1 MSKKYDHNIV
11 SIYGRLTKDPEL
23 SYTANQKAVV
33 KFSIANQCGDDV
45 NFFDVVC
52 FDKIAVS
59 VSTYMKKGNPVIVD
73 GRLKQSRFQDKNGQN
88 RAKIEI
94 VSNGIQFIPTNKA
107 PEVGQDN
114 SIPIP
119 PDNGQ
124 VDDSDSEVS
133 F

>member
-73 GRLKQSRFQDKNGQN
+73 GRLKQNRFTDKNGQN
-88 RAKIEI
+88 RSKIEI
-94 VSNGIQFIPTNKA
+94 VSNGIQFLSSNKA
-107 PEVGQDN
+107 PEADQDN
-114 SIPIP
+114 SIPM
-119 PDNGQ
+119 PDDNIQ
-124 VDDSDSEVS
+124 ADDPDSEVP